1 MENDNALGPLEA
13 AKRRE
18 LTARGNRL
26 RAGLVV
32 GRNGVND
39 AVVAQ
44 VRRMLAGRDLIKVRV
59 DVDRGQEAGAVGETL
74 ARDVPCHF
82 VKRVGKVVLLW
93 RGNQAIEKS
102 GSGEPSCL

>member
-1 MENDNALGPLEA
+1 MENDRALGPLDA
-13 AKRRE
+13 GRRRE

-39 AVVAQ
+39 AGIAQ
-44 VRRMLAGRDLIKVRV
+44 VRRMLVARGLIKVRV
-59 DVDRGQEAGAVGETL
+59 DVDRGEEAGAVAEIL

-82 VKRVGKVVLLW
+82 VKRVGKVILLW
-93 RGNQAIEKS
+93 SGNQAP
-102 GSGEPSCL
+102 G